1 LLLRLRREERGAV
14 AILTALAM
22 IMLVG
27 FIGLGVEVGLWYAE
41 RRAMQTAADSAAMGG
56 AWVIFE
62 NQEDKSGD
70 TLNPQITT
78 AALTDSKTNGFD
90 DATDDITVTINH
102 PPTKGFSKNSSSV
115 EAVIVKQRPTLF
127 ASFFLG
133 DDVNVTAR
141 SVASLKVL
149 KAPCILALAE
159 HEEKALF
166 FSGTADVNL
175 QNCGIN
181 VNSDDEDGAMT
192 AQGASVVGAV
202 YADIVGGLTQ
212 SNNAELDISD
222 ITTGAKAFDDPY
234 AALNVPTFDTVCDF
248 NNIKV
253 NPGKTHTFT
262 PGTYCGGIDINGT
275 GTFEPGDYFVKGA
288 FSVGAQGIVTLG
300 AGKYVIGGDFTIQ
313 GGGHVTSDKPNGVTI
328 FMTKNPDTNAY
339 GQLTINAGAVVDIT
353 AAKAGDYL
361 GIAFFQ
367 DRNAP
372 QINSGSPNK
381 FNGGSTMKITGAI
394 YFPKQLLSFSGGTAA
409 QALCT
414 RIIAYMIS
422 FSGTSGLGLGCGYD
436 FGVTGIFPPV
446 VVE

>member
-1 LLLRLRREERGAV
+1 MLVSDALQKVCTECRSLLQRLRREERGAV

-149 KAPCILALAE
+149 KAPCILALA
-159 HEEKALF
+159 
-166 FSGTADVNL
+166 
-175 QNCGIN
+175 
-181 VNSDDEDGAMT
+181 
-192 AQGASVVGAV
+192 
-202 YADIVGGLTQ
+202 
-212 SNNAELDISD
+212 
-222 ITTGAKAFDDPY
+222 
-234 AALNVPTFDTVCDF
+234 
-248 NNIKV
+248 
-253 NPGKTHTFT
+253 
-262 PGTYCGGIDINGT
+262 
-275 GTFEPGDYFVKGA
+275 
-288 FSVGAQGIVTLG
+288 
-300 AGKYVIGGDFTIQ
+300 
-313 GGGHVTSDKPNGVTI
+313 
-328 FMTKNPDTNAY
+328 
-339 GQLTINAGAVVDIT
+339 
-353 AAKAGDYL
+353 
-361 GIAFFQ
+361 
-367 DRNAP
+367 
-372 QINSGSPNK
+372 
-381 FNGGSTMKITGAI
+381 
-394 YFPKQLLSFSGGTAA
+394 
-409 QALCT
+409 
-414 RIIAYMIS
+414 
-422 FSGTSGLGLGCGYD
+422 
-436 FGVTGIFPPV
+436 
-446 VVE
+446 